1 MPRTIVRNPVLTSRK
16 SLATKAARKS
26 APCVANSYQRPES
39 ATPSSSDEEEDISY
53 HQYLAAQPPKNE
65 SPSVDNTLRIA
76 MDSASAVDLRRAM
89 TELGKQMPD
98 AAKALITLLTT
109 SPASRGSQKRNS
121 PDILE
126 PASKKA
132 KMVENKVVKERRTK
146 ICEDCGGEE
155 SVEDDGCCK
164 WRMMRHYR

>member
-1 MPRTIVRNPVLTSRK
+1 MPRTIVRNPVLTPRK
-16 SLATKAARKS
+16 CLATKAARKS
-26 APCVANSYQRPES
+26 APCVPKSYQRLES

-65 SPSVDNTLRIA
+65 SPSVDTSLRIA

-121 PDILE
+121 PDTLE

-132 KMVENKVVKERRTK
+132 KTVENKWSRNEERRCARTV
-146 ICEDCGGEE
+146 GGRR
-155 SVEDDGCCK
+155 VLRTMDVANGA
-164 WRMMRHYR
+164 